1 MVADENPQNTDTRR
15 YWDLTRNIYRWRYF
29 PDAANQGVSR
39 VDLGIGLNAH
49 GMVAGPRVVAA

>member
-1 MVADENPQNTDTRR
+1 VKSGHPPDDTQVVADEIPQNTDTRR

-39 VDLGIGLNAH
+39 VDL
-49 GMVAGPRVVAA
+49 

>member
-1 MVADENPQNTDTRR
+1 VVADETPQNTDTRR

-39 VDLGIGLNAH
+39 VDIQIGLNAH
-49 GMVAGPRVVAA
+49 GMVAA